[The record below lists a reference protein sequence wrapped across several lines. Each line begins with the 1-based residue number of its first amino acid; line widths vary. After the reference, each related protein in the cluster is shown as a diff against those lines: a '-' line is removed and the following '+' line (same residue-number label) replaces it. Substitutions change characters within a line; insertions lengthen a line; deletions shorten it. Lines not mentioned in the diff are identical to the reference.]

1 MSHDK
6 LQGELTLEVNS
17 LLKEKDLSLDIK
29 DEAFFFQGWMILH
42 FLKKCRSETCRGIY
56 QILY

>member
-29 DEAFFFQGWMILH
+29 DEAFVFSGVNDFAL
-42 FLKKCRSETCRGIY
+42 FKKVSK
-56 QILY
+56 